1 MEKEKNYLPW
11 IGIGVFLLYFIYQ
24 LYTDLP
30 LWILGIDYTTL
41 SLPIKVAYLLGTEF
55 LLIVVFFLIY
65 RKRFIHDFKDFMAN
79 FKTYIKKYIDY
90 WAIAFALMVICNIA
104 IVLLSPSSTATNQEA
119 INAMFTKA
127 PLYIIISSVIFA
139 PIVEETVFRLSIRNM
154 FKNDKLFILISG
166 LVFGAVHVIGS
177 FENWIDL
184 IYIIPYSMP
193 GFVFAYTLVKS
204 KNIFVP
210 MSLHFFH
217 NGIMMFIQ
225 SIMMFLLMII

>member
-1 MEKEKNYLPW
+1 MEKEKKYLPW
-11 IGIGVFLLYFIYQ
+11 IGIGVFLLYFAYQ
-24 LYTDLP
+24 FYTDLP
-30 LWILGIDYTTL
+30 LWILGIDYTSL

-55 LLIVVFFLIY
+55 LLIVAFFFIY
-65 RKRFIHDFKDFMAN
+65 KKRFIHDFKDFIKN
-79 FKTYIKKYIDY
+79 FKIYIKKYMDY
-90 WAIAFALMVICNIA
+90 WAISFALMVVCNIA
-104 IVLLSPSSTATNQEA
+104 ITLLAPNSTATNQEA
-119 INAMFTKA
+119 INTIFTKA
-127 PLYIIISSVIFA
+127 PLYIIISSVFFA
-139 PIVEETVFRLSIRNM
+139 PVVEETVFRLSIRNM
-154 FKNDKLFILISG
+154 FQNDKLFIFISG

-177 FENWIDL
+177 FESWIDL

-225 SIMMFLLMII
+225 SVLMFLFII

>member
-24 LYTDLP
+24 YYTDLP
-30 LWILGIDYTTL
+30 LQILGIDYMGL

-55 LLIVVFFLIY
+55 LLIIAFFFIY
-65 RKRFIHDFKDFMAN
+65 RKRFIHDFKDFITN
-79 FKTYIKKYIDY
+79 FKSYIKKYLDY
-90 WAIAFALMVICNIA
+90 WAIAFALMVICNVVIT
-104 IVLLSPSSTATNQEA
+104 LLSPNSTATNQDA
-119 INAMFTKA
+119 INAIFTQA

-139 PIVEETVFRLSIRNM
+139 PLVEETVFRLSIRNM
-154 FKNDKLFILISG
+154 FQNDKLFIFISG
-166 LVFGAVHVIGS
+166 LVFGAVHVVGS

-225 SIMMFLLMII
+225 SVLMFLMVI

>member
-11 IGIGVFLLYFIYQ
+11 IGIGAFLLYFAYQ
-24 LYTDLP
+24 EFAPYIVDFLEIIFGEFT
-30 LWILGIDYTTL
+30 LGIRA
-41 SLPIKVAYLLGTEF
+41 SI
-55 LLIVVFFLIY
+55 LLIIELLLIIALFFIY
-65 RKRFIHDFKDFMAN
+65 RKRFINDFKDFIAN
-79 FKTYIKKYIDY
+79 FKVYIKKYIDY
-90 WAIAFALMVICNIA
+90 WAIAFALMVICNVVIT
-104 IVLLSPSSTATNQEA
+104 LLAPNSTATNQEA
-119 INAMFTKA
+119 INTIFTKA

-139 PIVEETVFRLSIRNM
+139 PLVEETVFRLSIRNM
-154 FKNDKLFILISG
+154 FQNDKLFIFISG
-166 LVFGAVHVIGS
+166 LVFGAVHVVGS
-177 FENWIDL
+177 FESWIDL

-225 SIMMFLLMII
+225 SVLMFLMII